1 METSSVSAWFLHG
14 GFRGCTRR
22 FPLSHRTMLHLCRLH
37 CNLEHVVFLPLPPL
51 RTYYMGNKEVT
62 RTVPVVKE
70 LHILRGRE
78 RSCVEMI
85 PISLERYIAI
95 DVPLKEADLIVAT
108 GIQ

>member
-1 METSSVSAWFLHG
+1 
-14 GFRGCTRR
+14 
-22 FPLSHRTMLHLCRLH
+22 
-37 CNLEHVVFLPLPPL
+37 
-51 RTYYMGNKEVT
+51 MGNKEVT